1 MFKKGT
7 KQGWGQ
13 ESGGGTGCHAKT
25 EVLGGRCVGAWVRG
39 CVWEGGGCSS
49 HSNNVEKMR
58 DGDTVQVQ
66 GMQEKENHR
75 GGCVGVVR
83 WYRTITGVGGEGSGW
98 CWWTRGG
105 AGEVV
110 KHGAIF
116 LLTNNLV
123 TNFKQRPRW
132 PFILS

>member
-13 ESGGGTGCHAKT
+13 QSGGGTGCHAKT
-25 EVLGGRCVGAWVRG
+25 EVLGGECVDGWVRG
-39 CVWEGGGCSS
+39 CVWEGGVLLRIQK
-49 HSNNVEKMR
+49 VEKMR

-110 KHGAIF
+110 KHGGIF

-123 TNFKQRPRW
+123 TNFKQRLRW
-132 PFILS
+132 AGSF

>member
-13 ESGGGTGCHAKT
+13 QSGGGTGCHAKT
-25 EVLGGRCVGAWVRG
+25 EVLGGGCVGGVGAWVR
-39 CVWEGGGCSS
+39 VGGGVLRRIQK
-49 HSNNVEKMR
+49 VEKMR
-58 DGDTVQVQ
+58 DGDTVPVQ
-66 GMQEKENHR
+66 GMQEKQNHR

-83 WYRTITGVGGEGSGW
+83 WYRIITGVGGEGSGW

-116 LLTNNLV
+116 YS
-123 TNFKQRPRW
+123 QIIW
-132 PFILS
+132 